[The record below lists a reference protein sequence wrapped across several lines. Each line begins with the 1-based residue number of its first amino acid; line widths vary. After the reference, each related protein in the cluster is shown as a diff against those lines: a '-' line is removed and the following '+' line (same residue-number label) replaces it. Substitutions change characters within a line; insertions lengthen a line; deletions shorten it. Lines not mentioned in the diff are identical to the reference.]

1 MAAAMVYLPD
11 EERIFP
17 GQDKK
22 NYGKQKGIN
31 AFNIDSLC
39 IAAQMSLPCDPKVAI
54 NYNHDVDGIPV
65 CMTQRTVIFY
75 IPLNS

>member
-1 MAAAMVYLPD
+1 MAADMVYLPD

-31 AFNIDSLC
+31 AFNIDSL
-39 IAAQMSLPCDPKVAI
+39 
-54 NYNHDVDGIPV
+54 
-65 CMTQRTVIFY
+65 
-75 IPLNS
+75 